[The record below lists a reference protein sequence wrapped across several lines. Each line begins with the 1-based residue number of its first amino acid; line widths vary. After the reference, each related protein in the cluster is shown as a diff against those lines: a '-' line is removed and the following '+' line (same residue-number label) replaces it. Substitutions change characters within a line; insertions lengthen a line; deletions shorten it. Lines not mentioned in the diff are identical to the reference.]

1 MRKQIMLKVMAT
13 ALAAVVAAPVGSLTI
28 HTTRPVIVKAQDAKA
43 AKAAELKTAPKV
55 TGVDGSEASSWSP
68 ATLIIQEIS
77 RYDDAQKAWI
87 EAITQVQASGKT
99 YIHAE
104 NDSLGEKDSQKY
116 AFTWKGMQITSK
128 DFEDGDIVVSI
139 KADGYETKELVVTK
153 ATTEDGVTY
162 TLKSQKDGDEVVDAD
177 SLDTSALKNM
187 IIDAKALKQGE
198 QPDEKWTTLQE
209 AIKTAQT
216 ALENAK
222 TTEDVESAVTALK
235 KEMVSFNKTT
245 KGPEV
250 KKIYYNESSSKL
262 EISELGKTYDDDDYI
277 DNVTSVKINGIE
289 YSHGNYDTFD
299 DDEKKAAT
307 QYVFS
312 LGVMQI
318 GNSALKEGNNTIV
331 IESTGYDKKT
341 IKFTK
346 DGNTCKD
353 VSQYDGEKEADERI
367 KNPTEDGEYTVRFSV
382 KTEGKDEDS
391 MLGSY
396 FDQRAKLTRENGK
409 MKITFLNTALRS
421 FLLDFSVDDNG
432 TFHEATSKDWGEKNT
447 SGEYDAQEFSMDIN
461 DLTGSHKVAALVT
474 AMGGQYSDI
483 HNFDKYLKAD
493 LTFTSIEKGWEGYQ
507 KEIDDAGKVT
517 GSELTEKVLADL
529 GYDTNNDGKISKEE
543 VQAITGELDLSNQ
556 NLTDVSILKDLS
568 DKVTT
573 IDLSGNNLKELPE
586 GLLDNATNLVNFY
599 IESNYISKIPKN
611 FFKNNKQLDWI
622 SFAGN
627 SITEVGA
634 NEVSG
639 LENLK
644 LLDFSSNDI
653 KKVDENALKGLTK
666 LEQLT
671 FGENVLTSLPDHVFE
686 PVENCLE
693 SLSLYSNGF
702 TKIPSG
708 IAKLVKLN
716 SLAMFDNE
724 LRDISDFDFS
734 HLTKLDELDL
744 QYNVINKIGKQAF
757 AKNTALNSLD
767 LYDNQLTDFDTDMLP
782 AGKELHKL
790 DLRLNNIKVI
800 DPSLRKHAKSFNKFT
815 PQKSVVNLKVAGNG
829 NDGIKWSQDFGTLDL
844 VFWLDQ
850 TMSDRQKERTSLSEY
865 KEMLK
870 ENDWDGKKITDIL
883 DSKNYDWDVVTE
895 IQKKNAKGQFET
907 VSKNTISDKDEI
919 TSGTFKTGE
928 GTYRIVK
935 TVYTMSSGSSKVYRT
950 SVYSNEFTYKKQS
963 SNTNTTPVVKVSTP
977 TSVKAASAAYN
988 KVKISWKKVSGA
1000 SGYEVYQYNAKTK
1013 KYIKIATVKG
1023 TTYTKSGLT
1032 TGTSYSY
1039 KVRAY
1044 KTVNKKNVYGS
1055 YSKVVKATP
1064 VLSKVAGVKTVNVS
1078 GKSIKVTW
1086 KNVSG
1091 ASGYKLYRSTKKN
1104 GSYKL
1109 VKTVKG
1115 SKTVKYTNKKL
1126 KKGTTYFYKVRA
1138 YKTVGKKTV
1147 YGSYSSYK
1155 SAKVRK

>member
-1 MRKQIMLKVMAT
+1 MDAIIEVKV
-13 ALAAVVAAPVGSLTI
+13 S
-28 HTTRPVIVKAQDAKA
+28 D
-43 AKAAELKTAPKV
+43 E
-55 TGVDGSEASSWSP
+55 
-68 ATLIIQEIS
+68 
-77 RYDDAQKAWI
+77 
-87 EAITQVQASGKT
+87 T
-99 YIHAE
+99 YAHADY
-104 NDSLGEKDSQKY
+104 DSLDTGDSKKY
-116 AFTWKGMQITSK
+116 AFSYSGIEIISK
-128 DFEDGDIVVSI
+128 DLKDGDITITI
-139 KADGYETKELVVTK
+139 KADGYENKQVVVSKTTTKEG
-153 ATTEDGVTY
+153 TTY
-162 TLKSQKDGDEVVDAD
+162 ALKTQKDGDKIIDAD
-177 SLDTSALKNM
+177 SVDTSALKNM
-187 IIDAKALKQGE
+187 IIDAEAIEQGDKS
-198 QPDEKWTTLQE
+198 DEKWNLLQD
-209 AIKTAQT
+209 AIKTAKT
-216 ALENAK
+216 ALSEAK
-222 TTEDVESAVTALK
+222 TADEVNNAASTLRKAVKT
-235 KEMVSFNKTT
+235 FNKDS

-250 KKIYYNESSSKL
+250 KNIYYNDYSKKL
-262 EISELGKTYDDDDYI
+262 EISELGKQYDDDEDDYI
-277 DNVTSVKINGIE
+277 NHIMSVKVNGQE
-289 YSHGNYDTFD
+289 YTHADYDSFD
-299 DDEKKAAT
+299 EDESKAAL

-312 LGVMQI
+312 YGAMSFGLQAIKDGD
-318 GNSALKEGNNTIV
+318 NTIV
-331 IESTGYDKKT
+331 IKSEGYDDKT
-341 IKFTK
+341 ITVRKNGDTYTF
-346 DGNTCKD
+346 
-353 VSQYDGEKEADERI
+353 VSQYDGEKEADEGI

-447 SGEYDAQEFSMDIN
+447 SGEYDAQEFSMDIK

-493 LTFTSIEKGWEGYQ
+493 LTFTSIEKGWKGYQ

-556 NLTDVSILKDLS
+556 GLTDVSILKDLS

-586 GLLDNATNLVNFY
+586 GLLDHATNLVNFY

-627 SITEVGA
+627 SITEIGA
-634 NEVSG
+634 DEVSG
-639 LENLK
+639 LENLR

-653 KKVDENALKGLTK
+653 KKVDENALKGLIK

-671 FGENVLTSLPDHVFE
+671 FGENVLTDLPENVFK
-686 PVENCLE
+686 PVENSLE

-702 TKIPSG
+702 VKIPSG
-708 IAKLVKLN
+708 IANLVKLKAL
-716 SLAMFDNE
+716 SMFDNE
-724 LRDISDFDFS
+724 LSDISDFDFS
-734 HLTKLDELDL
+734 QLVKLDELDL
-744 QYNVINKIGKQAF
+744 QYNVIKKIGKKAF
-757 AKNTALNSLD
+757 AKNKNLTSLD
-767 LYDNQLTDFDTDMLP
+767 LYDNQLTDFDVDMLP

-790 DLRLNNIKVI
+790 DLRLNDFKVV
-800 DPSLRKHAKSFNKFT
+800 DPALRKCAKSFNKFT
-815 PQKSVVNLKVAGNG
+815 PQKSVVNLKVSANG

-895 IQKKNAKGQFET
+895 IQKKNEKGQFET
-907 VSKNTISDKDEI
+907 VSKNTISDKDEN
-919 TSGTFKTGE
+919 TSGIFKTGE

-935 TVYTMSSGSSKVYRT
+935 TVYTMTSGSSKVYRT
-950 SVYSNEFTYKKQS
+950 SVYSNEFTYKKQN

-977 TSVKAASAAYN
+977 TAVKAVSAAYN

-1000 SGYEVYQYNAKTK
+1000 SGYEVYQYDAKTK
-1013 KYIKIATVKG
+1013 KYAKVATVKG
-1023 TTYTKSGLT
+1023 ITYTKSGLT
-1032 TGTSYSY
+1032 TGTNYSY

-1044 KTVNKKNVYGS
+1044 KTVNKKNIYGS
-1055 YSKVVKATP
+1055 YSKVVEATP
-1064 VLSKVAGVKTVNVS
+1064 VLSKVVGVKTVNVS

>member
-1 MRKQIMLKVMAT
+1 MT
-13 ALAAVVAAPVGSLTI
+13 
-28 HTTRPVIVKAQDAKA
+28 
-43 AKAAELKTAPKV
+43 
-55 TGVDGSEASSWSP
+55 
-68 ATLIIQEIS
+68 
-77 RYDDAQKAWI
+77 
-87 EAITQVQASGKT
+87 
-99 YIHAE
+99 
-104 NDSLGEKDSQKY
+104 
-116 AFTWKGMQITSK
+116 
-128 DFEDGDIVVSI
+128 
-139 KADGYETKELVVTK
+139 
-153 ATTEDGVTY
+153 
-162 TLKSQKDGDEVVDAD
+162 
-177 SLDTSALKNM
+177 
-187 IIDAKALKQGE
+187 
-198 QPDEKWTTLQE
+198 
-209 AIKTAQT
+209 
-216 ALENAK
+216 
-222 TTEDVESAVTALK
+222 
-235 KEMVSFNKTT
+235 SFNKTT

-250 KKIYYNESSSKL
+250 KKVYYNESSSKL

-277 DNVTSVKINGIE
+277 DNVTSVKINGTE
-289 YSHGNYDTFD
+289 YAHGNYDAFD

-318 GNSALKEGNNTIV
+318 GNSALKEGKNTIV

-341 IKFTK
+341 IEFTK

-353 VSQYDGEKEADERI
+353 VSQYDGEKKADEGI

-391 MLGSY
+391 MFGSY

-432 TFHEATSKDWGEKNT
+432 NFHEATSKDWGEKNA
-447 SGEYDAQEFSMDIN
+447 SGEYDAQEFNMDID

-483 HNFDKYLKAD
+483 HKFDKYLKAD
-493 LTFTSIEKGWEGYQ
+493 LTFTSIEKRWEGYQ

-517 GSELTEKVLADL
+517 GSELTEKVLAEL

-543 VQAITGELDLSNQ
+543 VQAITGELDLSYQ

-573 IDLSGNNLKELPE
+573 IDLSGNNIKELPE

-611 FFKNNKQLDWI
+611 FFQNNKQLDWI
-622 SFAGN
+622 TFAGN
-627 SITEVGA
+627 SLTEIGKD
-634 NEVSG
+634 EVSG
-639 LENLK
+639 LENLR

-653 KKVDENALKGLTK
+653 TKVDEDALKGLTK

-671 FGENVLTSLPDHVFE
+671 LGENMLTSLPENVFK
-686 PVENCLE
+686 PVENCLG

-708 IAKLVKLN
+708 IEKLVKLK
-716 SLAMFDNE
+716 SLALFDNE
-724 LRDISDFDFS
+724 LSDISDFDFS

-744 QYNVINKIGKQAF
+744 QYNVISKVGKQAF
-757 AKNTALNSLD
+757 AKNAALNSLD

-782 AGKELHKL
+782 SGKELHKL

-800 DPSLRKHAKSFNKFT
+800 DPALRKHAKSFNKFT
-815 PQKSVVNLKVAGNG
+815 PQKSVVNLKVSANG
-829 NDGIKWSQDFGTLDL
+829 NDGIRWSQDFGTLDL

-850 TMSDRQKERTSLSEY
+850 TMSDRQKERTSISEY

-870 ENDWDGKKITDIL
+870 ENGWDGKKIADVL

-895 IQKKNAKGQFET
+895 IQKKNIKGQFET
-907 VSKNTISDKDEI
+907 VSENKISDKDEI
-919 TSGTFKTGE
+919 TSGTLKTGE
-928 GTYRIVK
+928 GTYRVVK
-935 TVYTMSSGSSKVYRT
+935 TVYTMTSGSSKIYRT
-950 SVYSNEFTYKKQS
+950 SVYSNEFTYKKGS
-963 SNTNTTPVVKVSTP
+963 STTVKVSAP

-988 KVKISWKKVSGA
+988 KVKISWNKAADA

-1013 KYIKIATVKG
+1013 KYVKVATVKG
-1023 TTYTKSGLT
+1023 TSYTKSGLT
-1032 TGTSYSY
+1032 TGTVYSY

-1044 KTVNKKNVYGS
+1044 KTIDKKNIYGS
-1055 YSKVVKATP
+1055 YSKTVSAKP
-1064 VLSKVAGVKTVNVS
+1064 SLGKVAGVKTVNIS
-1078 GKSIKVTW
+1078 GKAVKVTW
-1086 KNVSG
+1086 KKVSG
-1091 ASGYKLYRSTKKN
+1091 ANGYKLYRSTKKN

-1115 SKTVKYTNKKL
+1115 SKAVKYTNKKL
-1126 KKGTTYFYKVRA
+1126 KKGKTYFYKVRA
-1138 YKTVGKKTV
+1138 YKTVGKKKV
-1147 YGSYSSYK
+1147 YGNYSSYK
-1155 SAKVRK
+1155 SIKVRK

>member
-13 ALAAVVAAPVGSLTI
+13 ALAAVVAAPIGSLTI
-28 HTTRPVIVKAQDAKA
+28 HTTRPVIVKAATAKA
-43 AKAAELKTAPKV
+43 AKAAAELKTATKV
-55 TGVDGSEASSWSP
+55 TGVSESEESSWSP
-68 ATLIIQEIS
+68 ATLNLEGIS
-77 RYDDAQKAWI
+77 RYDDATKTWLD
-87 EAITQVQASGKT
+87 AITEVKVGDET
-99 YIHAE
+99 YVHADDDYLE
-104 NDSLGEKDSQKY
+104 KSDSNKY
-116 AFTWKGMQITSK
+116 AFTYNGLKFTSGSLN
-128 DFEDGDIVVSI
+128 DGDITISI

-162 TLKSQKDGDEVVDAD
+162 TLKSQKDGDKVVDAD

-187 IIDAKALKQGE
+187 IIDAKVLKQGE
-198 QPDEKWTTLQE
+198 QSDEKWNALQD
-209 AIKTAQT
+209 AIKTAQK
-216 ALENAK
+216 ALEDAK
-222 TTEDVESAVTALK
+222 TAEDVNSAVTTLK
-235 KEMVSFNKTT
+235 KEMVDFNKTT

-250 KKIYYNESSSKL
+250 KKVYYNESSSKL

-277 DNVTSVKINGIE
+277 DNVTSVKINGTE
-289 YSHGNYDTFD
+289 YSHGNYDAFD
-299 DDEKKAAT
+299 DDEKTAAA

-318 GNSALKEGNNTIV
+318 GNSALKEGKNTIV

-341 IKFTK
+341 IEFTK

-353 VSQYDGEKEADERI
+353 VSQYDGEKKADEGI

-382 KTEGKDEDS
+382 KIEGKDEDS

-432 TFHEATSKDWGEKNT
+432 TFHEAISKEWGEKNT
-447 SGEYDAQEFSMDIN
+447 SGEYDAQEFSMDID

-483 HNFDKYLKAD
+483 HHYDKYLKAD

-517 GSELTEKVLADL
+517 GSELTQKVLVDL
-529 GYDTNNDGKISKEE
+529 GYDTDNDGKISKEE

-573 IDLSGNNLKELPE
+573 INLSGNNLKELPE

-627 SITEVGA
+627 SITEIGA
-634 NEVSG
+634 EEVSG
-639 LENLK
+639 LENLR

-653 KKVDENALKGLTK
+653 AKVDENALKGLTK

-671 FGENVLTSLPDHVFE
+671 FGENLLKSLPENVFK

-693 SLSLYSNGF
+693 SISLYSNGF

-708 IAKLVKLN
+708 IEKLVKLKAL
-716 SLAMFDNE
+716 SMFDNE
-724 LRDISDFDFS
+724 LSDISDFDFS
-734 HLTKLDELDL
+734 HLVKLDELDL
-744 QYNVINKIGKQAF
+744 QYNVINKIGKKAF
-757 AKNTALNSLD
+757 ANNTNLTSLD
-767 LYDNQLTDFDTDMLP
+767 LYDNQLTDFDVDMLP

-790 DLRLNNIKVI
+790 DLRLNNFKVV
-800 DPSLRKHAKSFNKFT
+800 DPALRKCAKSFNKFT
-815 PQKSVVNLKVAGNG
+815 PQKSVVNLKVVANG
-829 NDGIKWSQDFGTLDL
+829 NDGIKWTQDFGTLDL

-850 TMSDRQKERTSLSEY
+850 TMSDRQKERTSISEY

-870 ENDWDGKKITDIL
+870 ENAWDSKKITDIL

-907 VSKNTISDKDEI
+907 VSENTISDKEEI
-919 TSGTFKTGE
+919 TSGTFRTDE
-928 GTYRIVK
+928 GTYRVVK
-935 TVYTMSSGSSKVYRT
+935 TVYTMTSGSSKVYRT
-950 SVYSNEFTYKKQS
+950 SVYSNEFTYKKGS
-963 SNTNTTPVVKVSTP
+963 TTTVKVSTP

-988 KVKISWKKVSGA
+988 KVKISWKKVSGV

-1013 KYIKIATVKG
+1013 KYVKVATVKG
-1023 TTYTKSGLT
+1023 TSYTKSGLT

-1055 YSKVVKATP
+1055 YSKAVKAAP
-1064 VLSKVAGVKTVNVS
+1064 SLSKVSGIKTVNVS
-1078 GKSIKVTW
+1078 GKVVKVTW
-1086 KNVSG
+1086 KKVSG

-1126 KKGTTYFYKVRA
+1126 KKGKTYFYKVRA
-1138 YKTVGKKTV
+1138 YKTVGKKKV

-1155 SAKVRK
+1155 SVKVRK